1 MLDPIPARPRAVPRL
16 TLPALDRDA
25 AIRAFRERAPA
36 DYPGRRAQ
44 LEDWLARGERVLSRH
59 FFEALDDAESEA
71 RFFALDDVGA
81 RLFAPDEVTLRYV
94 IARFGARV
102 LPFLEAWAAP
112 GAPELLGSMGSL
124 AGAATVLRR
133 MADPDPA
140 AAEEARAWADE
151 HVASALEAAI
161 QLASDRGD
169 EGLAARAWLAE
180 QPEAVTDR
188 LVQSALDAGTE
199 RLAHGAPG
207 VTARWFARRFGAAA
221 LEAACPASDRAR
233 LDAILDPTR
242 DARWLDFEVRPA
254 KWWPGALA
262 ASERAV
268 LEAGCT
274 PEHPDAI
281 ALRARLGPDADRA
294 AAALLDA
301 FEEDKAKP
309 MHRFALA
316 AALTLSPDA
325 GPAKLS
331 RLAWSWSRSKNRN
344 HRTLVAYVAAYLG
357 QAATPAAIARL
368 GLLAAGLA
376 DEAHRAHAARALR
389 AIALDRGTS
398 IEDVLASAPPDLGL
412 DERLAVSLDYGPR
425 RFVVRF
431 GSDGRPHVVDAK
443 GKALASLPKPGKKD
457 DPALAE
463 AAHARF
469 VEARDDVRHF
479 LAAQAKRLERRMRE
493 QTSWTPDALAREISV
508 PLMRL
513 PLTGLVHAHE
523 GGTLRVSDEG
533 RMVDAEDELVAPADP
548 VRIAHALALSDSERL
563 RWGEV
568 LADYELVPPFA
579 QLDRPIHR
587 AVVEGGLVNACRGWA
602 IPAGALVGL
611 LARGWRG
618 RWTYGGVLEGAS
630 IAIPGGQARLAWPGF
645 PAREARG
652 AGAIELGPLA
662 IAAPGIDPIALSEIL
677 LDLDRVRAR

>member
-1 MLDPIPARPRAVPRL
+1 ML

-44 LEDWLARGERVLSRH
+44 LEDWLARGEKVLPRH

-71 RFFALDDVGA
+71 RFFALDDVAA

-102 LPFLEAWAAP
+102 LPFLDAWAAP
-112 GAPELLGSMGSL
+112 GAPELLGAMGSL
-124 AGAATVLRR
+124 DAAAAVLRR
-133 MADPDPA
+133 MGDPDGA
-140 AAEEARAWADE
+140 VAEEARAWADE
-151 HVASALEAAI
+151 HVASAMEAAI
-161 QLASDRGD
+161 RIASARSE
-169 EGLAARAWLAE
+169 EGLALRAWLAE
-180 QPEAVTDR
+180 RPEAVVAP
-188 LVQSALDAGTE
+188 LVESALDAGTE
-199 RLAHGAPG
+199 YLPHGAPS
-207 VTARWFARRFGAAA
+207 VTARWYARRFGVAA
-221 LEAACPASDRAR
+221 LEAACPAAERAR
-233 LDAILDPTR
+233 LEAILAPTR
-242 DARWLDFEVRPA
+242 DAYWLDFEVRPA
-254 KWWPGALA
+254 KWWPGALGDA
-262 ASERAV
+262 DRAV
-268 LEAGCT
+268 LEAGCA
-274 PEHPDAI
+274 PAHPDAI
-281 ALRARLGPDADRA
+281 ALRARLGPDAARMA
-294 AAALLDA
+294 SALLDA

-309 MHRFALA
+309 MYRFALA

-357 QAATPAAIARL
+357 QAASPAAIARL
-368 GLLAAGLA
+368 GLLASGLS

-398 IEDVLASAPPDLGL
+398 VEDVVASAPPDLGL
-412 DERLAVSLDYGPR
+412 DERLALALDYGPR

-431 GSDGRPHVVDAK
+431 ASDGRPQVADAK

-479 LAAQAKRLERRMRE
+479 LAAQAKRLEQRMRE
-493 QTSWTPDALAREISV
+493 QTSWTPDALAREVAV

-513 PLTGLVHAHE
+513 PLTGLVLLHE
-523 GGTLRVSDEG
+523 GGTLRVTDEG
-533 RMVDAEDELVAPADP
+533 RMVDAEDELVTPAGP
-548 VRIAHALALSDSERL
+548 VRIAHPLELSDAERR

-579 QLDRPIHR
+579 QLDRPVHR
-587 AVVEGGLVNACRGWA
+587 AVVEDGLVHACRGWTV
-602 IPAGALVGL
+602 PAGALVGL

-618 RWTYGGVLEGAS
+618 RWIYGGVLAGAS
-630 IAIPGGQARLAWPGF
+630 IAIRGGQARLAWPGF
-645 PAREARG
+645 PAREARD

-662 IAAPGIDPIALSEIL
+662 IAAPGIDPIPLSEIL